1 MPFRPPHSLLRVEV
15 PALTDIDT
23 SSVESLFGMW
33 SLFSKTSHAMEDG
46 KRLENLSWRLW
57 NRETFCCDPRQQ
69 ARSTLAPRYTFTQSQ
84 TATDIPMP
92 ALSSS
97 LHSASSHS
105 GDEDFDPAAR
115 SSLRRSDSTTSTSR
129 GREKHIT
136 PVDLQNIV
144 ISIKETSMLEPNE
157 LALPDVSPVVQAADA
172 SSTAA
177 SQRITPQTTKTS
189 TGPQP
194 DRDADRTPHQPSTH
208 ATLLESSSSTVAT
221 TEHTSPTQSFGSSD
235 TSATEMST
243 HSIIRGFR
251 PGGAPSS
258 YRSQTNLAAQPTPIL
273 KSSSQYMLAQP
284 KKKAPMFT
292 IGTSSG
298 EEESS
303 LESHMYKSS
312 LSESLRRSQAPVHS
326 NMSKKQTSFKEEIAI
341 GRAAEH
347 SPVFESDDEDE
358 EVSESAI
365 EDDDDSSDWEDSDDQ
380 SGPSSMTERDLF
392 QRVDSRPNL
401 TSRRSLLTTLMHEP
415 DRARALANAA
425 SRSTPAIRRSRA
437 CSPSGPSLATSPDP
451 VMAVPSQAHPRG
463 KPIIMTTSNTHP
475 TQLALSPRTTRRNML
490 SDELT
495 ESLRKHLLWERQ
507 HRSIGN
513 FTAIKRRHTSHDV
526 KNLKQHPEPAP
537 VISQKNGKTFTNEYF
552 HAGLQEYHAKGC
564 IGESHSYT
572 TFPHGTIDPYVA
584 ARRGFSRRTRSS
596 IYGQSCDLGCGY
608 CMRTLTSE
616 CGSRPMMCLPRA
628 VCAVIATQAPALAR
642 ETAGSST
649 VCMERH
655 GGDTNRLIAA
665 ALTFTTTTTDPH
677 HPAALAFRRAA
688 HAL

>member
-1 MPFRPPHSLLRVEV
+1 MPFRPQHSLLRVEV
-15 PALTDIDT
+15 PALSDIDT

-69 ARSTLAPRYTFTQSQ
+69 ARSTLAPRYAFTPSQ
-84 TATDIPMP
+84 AATDIPVP

-105 GDEDFDPAAR
+105 DNDDDAADNESLELPAR
-115 SSLRRSDSTTSTSR
+115 STLRRSDSTTSTSR

-136 PVDLQNIV
+136 PIDLQNIV
-144 ISIKETSMLEPNE
+144 ISIKQTSILEPTE
-157 LALPDVSPVVQAADA
+157 LALPEVMP
-172 SSTAA
+172 
-177 SQRITPQTTKTS
+177 TTKTS
-189 TGPQP
+189 AAHEASLQCIRETAPEPQSEVEVDTLP
-194 DRDADRTPHQPSTH
+194 RKSNSQ
-208 ATLLESSSSTVAT
+208 ATLLESSSSTVNTA
-221 TEHTSPTQSFGSSD
+221 EQTSPTQSFGSSD
-235 TSATEMST
+235 TSTTEIST
-243 HSIIRGFR
+243 HSIIRGFK

-273 KSSSQYMLAQP
+273 KSSSQYISSQP
-284 KKKAPMFT
+284 KKRAPMFT

-312 LSESLRRSQAPVHS
+312 LSESLRRPNAPGHG
-326 NMSKKQTSFKEEIAI
+326 NAERKQTSFKEEVAI

-380 SGPSSMTERDLF
+380 SGPSSMNERDLF

-415 DRARALANAA
+415 DRAKALANAA

-437 CSPSGPSLATSPDP
+437 CSPHGPSLATSPDRGMN
-451 VMAVPSQAHPRG
+451 MAMAGQVHPRG

-526 KNLKQHPEPAP
+526 KNLKQHPEPTP
-537 VISQKNGKTFTNEYF
+537 VLSQNNGKTFTNEYF
-552 HAGLQEYHAKGC
+552 HAGLQEYHAKGW
-564 IGESHSYT
+564 
-572 TFPHGTIDPYVA
+572 
-584 ARRGFSRRTRSS
+584 
-596 IYGQSCDLGCGY
+596 
-608 CMRTLTSE
+608 
-616 CGSRPMMCLPRA
+616 
-628 VCAVIATQAPALAR
+628 
-642 ETAGSST
+642 
-649 VCMERH
+649 
-655 GGDTNRLIAA
+655 
-665 ALTFTTTTTDPH
+665 
-677 HPAALAFRRAA
+677 
-688 HAL
+688 